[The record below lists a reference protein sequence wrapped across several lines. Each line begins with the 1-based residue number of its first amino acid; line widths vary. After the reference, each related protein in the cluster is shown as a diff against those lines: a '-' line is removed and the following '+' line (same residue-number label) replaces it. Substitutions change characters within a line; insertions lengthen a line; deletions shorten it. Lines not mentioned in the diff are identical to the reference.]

1 MKFKNIIFLFI
12 FFTSCTT
19 SSLKIDNKISYSSSG
34 FAFIYSENDYK
45 DKIIN
50 KKFDN
55 NEFQVGHNRLKVG
68 TFIKLTNPNNNK
80 SLKLAVTKR
89 VKYPDFYQVLITE
102 SLSENLE
109 LNKKIPLIEIV
120 EINKNK
126 SFIAGQVEISSAE
139 STVHNTAPVT
149 NVKIDNL
156 SKIKTP
162 IKRNE
167 QKFSIILANFYSK
180 ESAITLKNSITKK
193 LIKFDK
199 KLKIKKIGQNDYEL
213 FTGPYNTVNSLKND
227 YIDLRSYGI
236 EELEIKIYDKI

>member
-1 MKFKNIIFLFI
+1 MKFKHLIFLFI
-12 FFTSCTT
+12 FFTSCTA
-19 SSLKIDNKISYSSSG
+19 SSFKIDNKISYSSSG
-34 FAFIYSENDYK
+34 FAYIYSENDYK

-68 TFIKLTNPNNNK
+68 TFIKITNPNNNK

-109 LNKKIPLIEIV
+109 LNKKIPLIEIA

-126 SFIAGQVEISSAE
+126 SFVAGQVVISSAE

-162 IKRNE
+162 IKRNV